1 MQNRRAMDEQAQDP
15 DLEEKPAEVVV
26 EEGSMRFERLK
37 QLARRHPTLSVL
49 GAAGVAL
56 FGGVEIA
63 AAVLVGAGV
72 AALVHAGEA
81 QKPGSSVRE
90 RARNISH
97 AMKERAR
104 TVVDSMRSKNATS
117 EAGVRAPEARPET

>member
-1 MQNRRAMDEQAQDP
+1 MQTCRPMDEQAQDP
-15 DLEEKPAEVVV
+15 DLEEKPADVVV
-26 EEGSMRFERLK
+26 EESSLRLDR
-37 QLARRHPTLSVL
+37 LMAFARRHPKLSVL

-81 QKPGSSVRE
+81 QKPGPGVRE
-90 RARNISH
+90 RARNMSGAI
-97 AMKERAR
+97 KERAR
-104 TVVDSMRSKNATS
+104 TVVDSVRGKNAT
-117 EAGVRAPEARPET
+117 EQTGERAPEARPET